1 MIDTRVRRKKN
12 EQKNVVYNVYVRR
25 LVSDNNSVNIFYT
38 KTEIETLFFVG
49 GVIKAIP

>member
-1 MIDTRVRRKKN
+1 MIDTRVHRKKKN
-12 EQKNVVYNVYVRR
+12 EQKNVVYND
-25 LVSDNNSVNIFYT
+25 VSSLTVILLTFFYT